1 MAALAPLL
9 AIAFAFLVASAH
21 AADPFAFFDWDVT
34 YMTASPLGVPQKVRP
49 ASLSLS
55 LSYGR
60 SSPHFPFH
68 FPFLPY
74 LLLLASAASLPIPCS
89 TNPIESKSNQN
100 QIGTLKLYGGPKD
113 LIFYLFLVDT
123 EWYYA
128 FLPPMILLG
137 TAKIWSWG
145 V

>member
-55 LSYGR
+55 LSLTVG
-60 SSPHFPFH
+60 
-68 FPFLPY
+68 
-74 LLLLASAASLPIPCS
+74 
-89 TNPIESKSNQN
+89 
-100 QIGTLKLYGGPKD
+100 
-113 LIFYLFLVDT
+113 
-123 EWYYA
+123 
-128 FLPPMILLG
+128 LPPIFHSISLFCL
-137 TAKIWSWG
+137 TCCY
-145 V
+145 